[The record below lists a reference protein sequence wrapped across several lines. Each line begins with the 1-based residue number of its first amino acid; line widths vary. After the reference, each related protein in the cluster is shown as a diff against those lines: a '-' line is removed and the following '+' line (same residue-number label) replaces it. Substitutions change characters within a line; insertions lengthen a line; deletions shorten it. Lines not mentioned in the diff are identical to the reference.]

1 MKRAISWFLAVLI
14 ALSIAISQFIMGTSY
29 PIMTEVNTGK
39 QHLNFELKRTSIGK
53 TDCPVVLPVED
64 ITISGY
70 ILYRIY
76 PSTDSMSRINLIRE
90 GDKLTAKL
98 PIQPPAGKLEYR
110 IFLEKA
116 GTVIPVNN
124 GKPIIIRFL
133 GSVPMTILVLQSL
146 FILLAIL
153 FSNITGIFAA
163 IGVKTY
169 KGMIYPTVFFLT
181 CVVFILQPIMHK
193 YSLNQ
198 SWSCWPISWEAGDN
212 KILIALIVWLLA
224 MYFNF
229 KKSLRGLVVL
239 ASFLSIFILSVP
251 HGFPGLTHD
260 PINIQIV
267 QRNLLSLLQLF

>member
-14 ALSIAISQFIMGTSY
+14 TLTIAIFQFIMGTSY

-39 QHLNFELKRTSIGK
+39 QHLNFELKRSYSGK

-70 ILYRIY
+70 IYYRIY
-76 PSTDSMSRINLIRE
+76 PSTDSTSRINLIRE
-90 GDKLTAKL
+90 GDKLTARL
-98 PIQPPAGKLEYR
+98 PSQPPSGKLEYR

-133 GSVPMTILVLQSL
+133 GSVSMTILVLQSI
-146 FILLAIL
+146 FILLTIL

-163 IGVKTY
+163 IDVKTY
-169 KGMIYPTVFFLT
+169 KVMIYPTVIFLA
-181 CVVFILQPIMHK
+181 CFVFILQPIMHK

-198 SWSCWPISWEAGDN
+198 SWTCWPLSWELGDN
-212 KILIALIVWLLA
+212 KILIALIVWLLVL
-224 MYFNF
+224 YFNF
-229 KKSLRGLVVL
+229 KKSRRGLVVL
-239 ASFLSIFILSVP
+239 ASFLSIIILSVP
-251 HGFPGLTHD
+251 HGFPGSEHD

>member
-14 ALSIAISQFIMGTSY
+14 TLSIAIFQFIMGTSY
-29 PIMTEVNTGK
+29 PVITEVNTGK
-39 QHLNFELKRTSIGK
+39 QHLNFELKRSYSGK

-76 PSTDSMSRINLIRE
+76 PSTDSLSRINMIRE
-90 GDKLTAKL
+90 GDRLTANL
-98 PIQPPAGKLEYR
+98 PIKPPAGKLEYS
-110 IFLEKA
+110 IILEKDGA
-116 GTVIPVNN
+116 VIPVNN
-124 GKPIIIRFL
+124 GKLTIIRFL

-169 KGMIYPTVFFLT
+169 RGMIYPTVIFLT

-198 SWSCWPISWEAGDN
+198 SWTSWPLSWEPGDN
-212 KILIALIVWLLA
+212 KILIALIVWFLV

-229 KKSLRGLVVL
+229 KKSQRGLVVL
-239 ASFLSIFILSVP
+239 ASLLSIFILSVP
-251 HGFPGLTHD
+251 HGFPGSSHD
-260 PINIQIV
+260 PINIQII